1 MREERVSPPSRC
13 ILQLLLSESLPTYN
27 ICFIPTIFHIA
38 QTITAHSLPIMATS
52 QIITSTSPPP
62 EEPITSPSHLDGVA
76 YLYGHPL
83 LNSLSPP
90 LHGTVYKALG
100 LNWQQISL
108 SSVYGTSET
117 YPPPYTRSPPIEKF
131 LPSIRSNPKFVGAS
145 VTMPHKVTIM
155 PHLDDL
161 TEHARQAG
169 ACNTIFLRKNA
180 AGATE
185 YVGTNTDCDGIRE
198 ALVQNAPDP
207 SRFRGRPA
215 LIIGGGGTARTAI
228 YVMRR
233 WLGSSRIYIV
243 NRDAKEVAAIMEE
256 DRRRNPELNGIAPL
270 QPVTDPEEAA
280 RLEAPAAIVS
290 GIPNYPPKTA
300 EELHSRAVIK
310 AFLGTSAE
318 MSTQQGVILEMCY
331 HPVPW
336 TEIAQ
341 LASTAGWRVILGSEA
356 LIWQGLEQARLWT
369 GQDVVGTPGLV
380 QQVKDVVSKSIAER
394 AANKSS
400 L

>member
-1 MREERVSPPSRC
+1 MAAVQATIPS
-13 ILQLLLSESLPTYN
+13 
-27 ICFIPTIFHIA
+27 H
-38 QTITAHSLPIMATS
+38 
-52 QIITSTSPPP
+52 PPP
-62 EEPITSPSHLDGVA
+62 EEPINSPSHLDGVA

-90 LHGTVYKALG
+90 LHKTVYNALG
-100 LNWQQISL
+100 LNWQQIPL
-108 SSVYGTSET
+108 SSVYGISDS
-117 YPPPYTRSPPIEKF
+117 YPPPYTRSPSIEKF
-131 LPSIRSNPKFVGAS
+131 LASIRSNPKFVGSS
-145 VTMPHKVTIM
+145 VTMPHKVAIM
-155 PHLDDL
+155 SHLDDL

-169 ACNTIFLRKNA
+169 ACNTIFLRTNA
-180 AGATE
+180 LSGARE
-185 YVGTNTDCDGIRE
+185 LVGTNTDCDGIRE
-198 ALVQNAPDP
+198 ALIQNAPDP
-207 SRFRGRPA
+207 MRFRGRPA

-243 NRDAKEVAAIMEE
+243 NRDANEVAAIMDE
-256 DRRRNPELNGIAPL
+256 DRRRNPDSFAQVPL

-280 RLEAPAAIVS
+280 RLESPAVIVS

-300 EELHSRAVIK
+300 EELRARAVVQ
-310 AFLGTSAE
+310 AFLGMAADASK
-318 MSTQQGVILEMCY
+318 QQGVILEMCY

-341 LASTAGWRVILGSEA
+341 LASTAGWKVILGSEA

-369 GQDVVGTPGLV
+369 GQDIVGTPGLV
-380 QQVKDVVSKSIAER
+380 QQVKDVVTKSIAER
-394 AANKSS
+394 ATNKSS

>member
-1 MREERVSPPSRC
+1 MAAPSV
-13 ILQLLLSESLPTYN
+13 
-27 ICFIPTIFHIA
+27 
-38 QTITAHSLPIMATS
+38 TITP
-52 QIITSTSPPP
+52 QILP
-62 EEPITSPSHLDGVA
+62 EEPIAIPSNRDGVA

-90 LHGTVYKALG
+90 LHQTVYNALG
-100 LNWQQISL
+100 LNWTQIPL
-108 SSVYGTSET
+108 SSVYGTSAA
-117 YPPPYTRSPPIEKF
+117 YPPPYTQSPPIEKF
-131 LPSIRSNPKFVGAS
+131 LTSIRSNPKFVGSS
-145 VTMPHKVTIM
+145 VTMPHKVAIM

-169 ACNTIFLRKNA
+169 ACNTIFLRIDPTT
-180 AGATE
+180 GQRQ

-198 ALVQNAPDP
+198 ALTRNAPDP

-215 LIIGGGGTARTAI
+215 LIIGGGGTARTAV

-243 NRDAKEVAAIMEE
+243 NRDANEVTTILEE
-256 DRRRNPELNGIAPL
+256 DRRRNPDPNTQAPL
-270 QPVTDPEEAA
+270 VHITDPKEAA
-280 RLEAPAAIVS
+280 SLEAPAAIVS
-290 GIPNYPPKTA
+290 GIPNYPPKTP
-300 EELHSRAVIK
+300 EELNTRAVIQ
-310 AFLGTSAE
+310 AFLGTAADAPK
-318 MSTQQGVILEMCY
+318 QQGVILEMCY

-341 LASTAGWRVILGSEA
+341 LASTGGWKVILGSEA

-369 GQDVVGTPGLV
+369 GRDLVGTPGLV
-380 QQVKDVVSKSIAER
+380 QQVKDIVAKTVAER
-394 AANKSS
+394 VTNKSS

>member
-1 MREERVSPPSRC
+1 
-13 ILQLLLSESLPTYN
+13 
-27 ICFIPTIFHIA
+27 
-38 QTITAHSLPIMATS
+38 MAAPQVT
-52 QIITSTSPPP
+52 TPP
-62 EEPITSPSHLDGVA
+62 EEPIVSPSHLDGVA

-90 LHGTVYKALG
+90 LHKTVYNRLG
-100 LNWQQISL
+100 LNWQQIPL
-108 SSVYGTSET
+108 SNVYATSET
-117 YPPPYTRSPPIEKF
+117 YTRSPPIATF
-131 LPSIRSNPKFVGAS
+131 LASIRTNPKFVGSS
-145 VTMPHKVTIM
+145 VTMPHKVAIM

-169 ACNTIFLRKNA
+169 ACNTIFLRKNSTT
-180 AGATE
+180 GARE
-185 YVGTNTDCDGIRE
+185 LVGTNTDCDGIRE
-198 ALVQNAPDP
+198 ALVQNAPDA

-233 WLGSSRIYIV
+233 WLGSSRIYIA
-243 NRDAKEVAAIMEE
+243 NRDADEVASIMAE
-256 DRRRNPELNGIAPL
+256 DRRRNPHPNAQAPL

-280 RLEAPAAIVS
+280 RLEPPAAIVS

-300 EELHSRAVIK
+300 EELRARAVVQV
-310 AFLGTSAE
+310 FLGMAK
-318 MSTQQGVILEMCY
+318 QKGVILEMCY

-341 LASTAGWRVILGSEA
+341 LASTAGWKVILGSEA

-369 GQDVVGTPGLV
+369 GRDVVGTPGLV
-380 QQVKDVVSKSIAER
+380 EQVKDVVAKGF
-394 AANKSS
+394 
-400 L
+400 

>member
-1 MREERVSPPSRC
+1 MSVTE
-13 ILQLLLSESLPTYN
+13 IN
-27 ICFIPTIFHIA
+27 
-38 QTITAHSLPIMATS
+38 QT
-52 QIITSTSPPP
+52 P
-62 EEPITSPSHLDGVA
+62 EEPISIPSNLDGVA

-90 LHGTVYKALG
+90 LHQTVYNALG
-100 LNWQQISL
+100 LNWTQIPL
-108 SSVYGTSET
+108 SSVTGTSET
-117 YPPPYTRSPPIEKF
+117 YPPPYTKSPSIEKY
-131 LPSIRSNPKFVGAS
+131 LASIKSNPKFVGSS
-145 VTMPHKVTIM
+145 VTMPHKVAIM

-169 ACNTIFLRKNA
+169 ACNTIFLRNDP
-180 AGATE
+180 ATGQRQ

-198 ALVQNAPDP
+198 ALTQNAPDA

-233 WLGSSRIYIV
+233 WLGSSAIYVV
-243 NRDAKEVAAIMEE
+243 NRDADEVAAILAE
-256 DRRRNPELNGIAPL
+256 DRARNPDPTAQAPL
-270 QPVTDPEEAA
+270 IPVTDAAEAA

-300 EELHSRAVIK
+300 EELNTRAVIQ
-310 AFLGTSAE
+310 AFLGTAANAE
-318 MSTQQGVILEMCY
+318 KQQGVILEMCY
-331 HPVPW
+331 HPNPW

-341 LASTAGWRVILGSEA
+341 LASTGGWKVILGSEA

-369 GQDVVGTPGLV
+369 GKDVIGTPGLV
-380 QQVKDVVSKSIAER
+380 QQVKDLINKSIAER
-394 AANKSS
+394 STNKSS

>member
-1 MREERVSPPSRC
+1 
-13 ILQLLLSESLPTYN
+13 
-27 ICFIPTIFHIA
+27 
-38 QTITAHSLPIMATS
+38 MAAPQVT
-52 QIITSTSPPP
+52 TSTPTRP
-62 EEPITSPSHLDGVA
+62 EEPITIPEHLDGVA

-90 LHGTVYKALG
+90 LHQTVYNALG
-100 LNWQQISL
+100 LNWTQIPL
-108 SSVYGTSET
+108 SSVTGTSAT
-117 YPPPYTRSPPIEKF
+117 YPPPYTQSPPIEKYMA
-131 LPSIRSNPKFVGAS
+131 SIRSNPKFVGSS
-145 VTMPHKVTIM
+145 VTMPHKVAIM
-155 PHLDDL
+155 PHLDEL

-169 ACNTIFLRKNA
+169 ACNTIFLRKNPST
-180 AGATE
+180 GETQ

-198 ALVQNAPDP
+198 ALTQNAPDP

-233 WLGSSRIYIV
+233 WLGSSRIYVV
-243 NRDAKEVAAIMEE
+243 NRDASEVATIMEE
-256 DRRRNPELNGIAPL
+256 DRRRNPDPNAQAPL
-270 QPVTDPEEAA
+270 IHVTDPEEAA

-290 GIPNYPPKTA
+290 GIPNYPPKSP
-300 EELHSRAVIK
+300 EELNARAIIQ
-310 AFLGTSAE
+310 AFLGTAADAPK
-318 MSTQQGVILEMCY
+318 QQGVILEMCY

-341 LASTAGWRVILGSEA
+341 LASTGGWKVILGSEA

-369 GQDVVGTPGLV
+369 GKDVVGTPGVV
-380 QQVKDVVSKSIAER
+380 QQVKDIVAKSIAER
-394 AANKSS
+394 SSNKSS

>member
-1 MREERVSPPSRC
+1 
-13 ILQLLLSESLPTYN
+13 
-27 ICFIPTIFHIA
+27 
-38 QTITAHSLPIMATS
+38 
-52 QIITSTSPPP
+52 
-62 EEPITSPSHLDGVA
+62 
-76 YLYGHPL
+76 
-83 LNSLSPP
+83 
-90 LHGTVYKALG
+90 
-100 LNWQQISL
+100 
-108 SSVYGTSET
+108 
-117 YPPPYTRSPPIEKF
+117 
-131 LPSIRSNPKFVGAS
+131 
-145 VTMPHKVTIM
+145 M

-169 ACNTIFLRKNA
+169 ACNTIFLRKNGIT
-180 AGATE
+180 GARE

-198 ALVQNAPDP
+198 ALMQNAPDP
-207 SRFRGRPA
+207 TRFRGRPA

-243 NRDAKEVAAIMEE
+243 NRDANEVAAIMDE
-256 DRRRNPELNGIAPL
+256 DRRRNPDPNAQAPL

-280 RLEAPAAIVS
+280 RLESPAAIVS

-300 EELHSRAVIK
+300 EELRARAVVQ
-310 AFLGTSAE
+310 AFLGTAADAPK
-318 MSTQQGVILEMCY
+318 QQGVILEMCY

-341 LASTAGWRVILGSEA
+341 LASTAGWKVILGSEA

-369 GQDVVGTPGLV
+369 GRDIVGTPGLV
-380 QQVKDVVSKSIAER
+380 QQVKDVVAKSIAER

>member
-1 MREERVSPPSRC
+1 MAAP
-13 ILQLLLSESLPTYN
+13 QAT
-27 ICFIPTIFHIA
+27 IP
-38 QTITAHSLPIMATS
+38 S
-52 QIITSTSPPP
+52 QIQP
-62 EEPITSPSHLDGVA
+62 EEPITSPSHLDGIA

-90 LHGTVYKALG
+90 LHKTIYTSLG
-100 LNWQQISL
+100 LNWQQIPL
-108 SSVYGTSET
+108 SSVYGISDS

-131 LPSIRSNPKFVGAS
+131 LASIRSNPKFVGSS
-145 VTMPHKVTIM
+145 VTMPHKVAIM

-180 AGATE
+180 TTGARE
-185 YVGTNTDCDGIRE
+185 FVGTNTDCDGIRE
-198 ALVQNAPDP
+198 ALTQNAPDP
-207 SRFRGRPA
+207 TRFRGRPA

-243 NRDAKEVAAIMEE
+243 NRDANEVAAILDE
-256 DRRRNPELNGIAPL
+256 DRRRNPDPTALAPL

-280 RLEAPAAIVS
+280 RLEPPAAIVS

-300 EELHSRAVIK
+300 EELRARAVVQV
-310 AFLGTSAE
+310 FLGTAADAPK
-318 MSTQQGVILEMCY
+318 QQGVILEMCY

-336 TEIAQ
+336 TEIAH
-341 LASTAGWRVILGSEA
+341 LASSAGWKVILGSEA

-369 GQDVVGTPGLV
+369 GRDVVGTPGLV
-380 QQVKDVVSKSIAER
+380 QHVKDVVAKSIAER
-394 AANKSS
+394 AANRPS

>member
-1 MREERVSPPSRC
+1 MSVTE
-13 ILQLLLSESLPTYN
+13 IN
-27 ICFIPTIFHIA
+27 
-38 QTITAHSLPIMATS
+38 QTL
-52 QIITSTSPPP
+52 
-62 EEPITSPSHLDGVA
+62 EEPISIPSNLDGVA

-90 LHGTVYKALG
+90 LHQTVYNALG
-100 LNWQQISL
+100 LKWTQIPL
-108 SSVYGTSET
+108 SSITGTSET
-117 YPPPYTRSPPIEKF
+117 YPPPYTKSPPIEKY
-131 LPSIRSNPKFVGAS
+131 LASIKSNPKFVGSS
-145 VTMPHKVTIM
+145 VTMPHKVAIM

-169 ACNTIFLRKNA
+169 ACNTIFLRNDP
-180 AGATE
+180 ATGQRQ

-198 ALVQNAPDP
+198 ALTQNAPDA

-233 WLGSSRIYIV
+233 WLGSSAIYVV
-243 NRDAKEVAAIMEE
+243 NRDANEVAAILAE
-256 DRRRNPELNGIAPL
+256 DRARNPDPTAQAPL
-270 QPVTDPEEAA
+270 IPVTDAAEAA

-300 EELHSRAVIK
+300 EELNARAVIQ
-310 AFLGTSAE
+310 AFLGTVADAE
-318 MSTQQGVILEMCY
+318 KQQGVILEMCY
-331 HPVPW
+331 HPNPW

-341 LASTAGWRVILGSEA
+341 LASTGGWKVILGSEA

-369 GQDVVGTPGLV
+369 GKDVIGTPGLV
-380 QQVKDVVSKSIAER
+380 QQVKDLINKSIAER
-394 AANKSS
+394 STNKSS

>member
-1 MREERVSPPSRC
+1 MAAPAVEASIS
-13 ILQLLLSESLPTYN
+13 
-27 ICFIPTIFHIA
+27 
-38 QTITAHSLPIMATS
+38 QT
-52 QIITSTSPPP
+52 QP

-90 LHGTVYKALG
+90 LHQTVYNALD
-100 LNWQQISL
+100 LNWRQIPL
-108 SSVYGTSET
+108 SSVTGTSTT
-117 YPPPYTRSPPIEKF
+117 YPPPYTRSPPITTF
-131 LPSIRSNPKFVGAS
+131 LASIKSNPKFVGSS
-145 VTMPHKVTIM
+145 VTMPHKVAIM

-169 ACNTIFLRKNA
+169 ACNTIFLREDP
-180 AGATE
+180 ATGTRE

-198 ALVQNAPDP
+198 ALMQNAPDP

-233 WLGSSRIYIV
+233 WLGSSRIYVV
-243 NRDAKEVAAIMEE
+243 NRDAAEVAAIMAE
-256 DRRRNPELNGIAPL
+256 DRARNPDPTAQAPL
-270 QPVTDPEEAA
+270 VHVTDPQEAA
-280 RLEAPAAIVS
+280 RLEAPAVIVS
-290 GIPNYPPKTA
+290 GIPNYLPQTA
-300 EELHSRAVIK
+300 EELNARAVIQS
-310 AFLGTSAE
+310 FLGSAADAPK
-318 MSTQQGVILEMCY
+318 QQGVILEMCY

-341 LASTAGWRVILGSEA
+341 LASTAGWKVILGSEA

-369 GQDVVGTPGLV
+369 GKDVIGTPGV
-380 QQVKDVVSKSIAER
+380 VDAVKAVVNGSVAER
-394 AANKSS
+394 AAQAKKTSS

>member
-1 MREERVSPPSRC
+1 
-13 ILQLLLSESLPTYN
+13 
-27 ICFIPTIFHIA
+27 
-38 QTITAHSLPIMATS
+38 MAAPQVT
-52 QIITSTSPPP
+52 TSTPTRP
-62 EEPITSPSHLDGVA
+62 EEPITTPEHLDGVA

-90 LHGTVYKALG
+90 LHQTVFNALG
-100 LNWQQISL
+100 LNWTQIPL
-108 SSVYGTSET
+108 SSVTGTSAT
-117 YPPPYTRSPPIEKF
+117 YPPPYTQSPPIEKY
-131 LPSIRSNPKFVGAS
+131 LASIRSNPKFVGSS
-145 VTMPHKVTIM
+145 VTMPHKVAIM

-161 TEHARQAG
+161 TEHAQQAG
-169 ACNTIFLRKNA
+169 ACNTIFLRQNPIT
-180 AGATE
+180 GETQ

-198 ALVQNAPDP
+198 ALTQNAPDP
-207 SRFRGRPA
+207 SRFRDRPA

-243 NRDAKEVAAIMEE
+243 NRDVSEVATIMEE
-256 DRRRNPELNGIAPL
+256 DRRRNPDPTAQAPL
-270 QPVTDPEEAA
+270 IHVTDPEEAG

-290 GIPNYPPKTA
+290 GIPNYPPKTP
-300 EELHSRAVIK
+300 EELNSRAIIQS
-310 AFLGTSAE
+310 FLGTAADAPK
-318 MSTQQGVILEMCY
+318 QQGVILEMCY

-341 LASTAGWRVILGSEA
+341 LASTGGWKVILGSEA

-369 GQDVVGTPGLV
+369 GEDVVKTPGVV
-380 QQVKDVVSKSIAER
+380 QQVKDIVSKSIAER
-394 AANKSS
+394 SSNKSS

>member
-1 MREERVSPPSRC
+1 
-13 ILQLLLSESLPTYN
+13 
-27 ICFIPTIFHIA
+27 
-38 QTITAHSLPIMATS
+38 MATP
-52 QIITSTSPPP
+52 QTTTTTPTQP
-62 EEPITSPSHLDGVA
+62 EEPITSPSHLDGIA

-90 LHGTVYKALG
+90 LHQTVYNALG
-100 LNWQQISL
+100 LNWTQIPL
-108 SSVYGTSET
+108 SSVTGPSTT
-117 YPPPYTRSPPIEKF
+117 YPPPYTRSPPIAKF
-131 LPSIRSNPKFVGAS
+131 LASIRANPRFVGS
-145 VTMPHKVTIM
+145 SITMPHKVAIM

-161 TEHARQAG
+161 TENARQAG
-169 ACNTIFLRKNA
+169 ACNTIFLRRNTST
-180 AGATE
+180 GALE

-198 ALVQNAPDP
+198 ALIQNAPDP

-243 NRDAKEVAAIMEE
+243 NRDAAEVATIMEE
-256 DRRRNPELNGIAPL
+256 DRRRNPNPNAQAPL
-270 QPVTDPEEAA
+270 QPVTDPAEAA
-280 RLEAPAAIVS
+280 RLGSPAAIVS

-300 EELHSRAVIK
+300 EELRSREVIQ
-310 AFLGTSAE
+310 AFLGTAADAPK
-318 MSTQQGVILEMCY
+318 QQGVILEMCY

-341 LASTAGWRVILGSEA
+341 LASTAGWKVILGSEA

-369 GQDVVGTPGLV
+369 GRDIVGTPGLV
-380 QQVKDVVSKSIAER
+380 QQVKDVVNKSVAER

>member
-1 MREERVSPPSRC
+1 MGTKIC
-13 ILQLLLSESLPTYN
+13 PTDAMFN
-27 ICFIPTIFHIA
+27 QA
-38 QTITAHSLPIMATS
+38 
-52 QIITSTSPPP
+52 P
-62 EEPITSPSHLDGVA
+62 EEPITSPAHLDGVA

-90 LHGTVYKALG
+90 LHQTVYNALG
-100 LNWQQISL
+100 LNWTQIPL
-108 SSVYGTSET
+108 SSVTGTSAT
-117 YPPPYTRSPPIEKF
+117 YPPPYTRSPAIETF
-131 LPSIRSNPKFVGAS
+131 LASIRANPKFVGSS
-145 VTMPHKVTIM
+145 VTMPHKVAIM

-169 ACNTIFLRKNA
+169 ACNTIFLRKDPET
-180 AGATE
+180 GARQ

-198 ALVQNAPDP
+198 ALIQNSPDP

-243 NRDAKEVAAIMEE
+243 NRDADEVATILAE
-256 DRRRNPELNGIAPL
+256 DRSRNPDVTAQAPI
-270 QPVTDPEEAA
+270 QHVTDPEEAA

-290 GIPNYPPKTA
+290 GIPNYPPKTP
-300 EELHSRAVIK
+300 EELRSREVIT
-310 AFLGTSAE
+310 AFLGSAATA
-318 MSTQQGVILEMCY
+318 STQQGVILEMCY

-341 LASTAGWRVILGSEA
+341 LASTAGWKVILGSEA

-369 GQDVVGTPGLV
+369 GRDVVGTPGVV
-380 QQVKDVVSKSIAER
+380 QAVKDVVNGSVAER
-394 AANKSS
+394 AAKKAST

>member
-1 MREERVSPPSRC
+1 MSIKSHP
-13 ILQLLLSESLPTYN
+13 
-27 ICFIPTIFHIA
+27 
-38 QTITAHSLPIMATS
+38 QTIMAAPQVTTPS
-52 QIITSTSPPP
+52 QPPP
-62 EEPITSPSHLDGVA
+62 EEPITVPSHLDGIA

-90 LHGTVYKALG
+90 LHQIVYNALG
-100 LNWQQISL
+100 LNWQQIPL
-108 SSVYGTSET
+108 SSVYGSSDS

-131 LPSIRSNPKFVGAS
+131 LTSIRSNPKFVGSS
-145 VTMPHKVTIM
+145 VTMPHKVAIM
-155 PHLDDL
+155 PYLDDL

-169 ACNTIFLRKNA
+169 ACNTIFVREDPA
-180 AGATE
+180 TGARE

-198 ALVQNAPDP
+198 ALTQNAPDP
-207 SRFRGRPA
+207 TRFRGRPA

-243 NRDAKEVAAIMEE
+243 NRDANEVAAIMDE
-256 DRRRNPELNGIAPL
+256 DRRRNPDPNAQAPL
-270 QPVTDPEEAA
+270 QPVTDPEEAS
-280 RLEAPAAIVS
+280 RLESPAAIVS
-290 GIPNYPPKTA
+290 GIPNYPPKTT
-300 EELHSRAVIK
+300 EELRSRAVVQ
-310 AFLGTSAE
+310 AFLGTAADAPR
-318 MSTQQGVILEMCY
+318 QQGVILEMCY

-341 LASTAGWRVILGSEA
+341 LASRAGWKVILGSEA

-369 GQDVVGTPGLV
+369 GRDIVGTPGLV
-380 QQVKDVVSKSIAER
+380 QQVKDVVTKSIAER

>member
-1 MREERVSPPSRC
+1 MAAPAVEATAP
-13 ILQLLLSESLPTYN
+13 
-27 ICFIPTIFHIA
+27 
-38 QTITAHSLPIMATS
+38 QTR
-52 QIITSTSPPP
+52 P

-90 LHGTVYKALG
+90 LHQTVYNALG
-100 LNWQQISL
+100 LNWQQIPL
-108 SSVYGTSET
+108 SSVTGTSAT
-117 YPPPYTRSPPIEKF
+117 YPPPYTLSPPIKTF
-131 LPSIRSNPKFVGAS
+131 LASIKANPKFVGSS
-145 VTMPHKVTIM
+145 VTMPHKVAIM

-169 ACNTIFLRKNA
+169 ACNTIFLRKDPIT
-180 AGATE
+180 GKTQ

-198 ALVQNAPDP
+198 ALTQNAPDA

-233 WLGSSRIYIV
+233 WLGSSKIYIV
-243 NRDAKEVAAIMEE
+243 NRDAAEVAAIMEE
-256 DRRRNPELNGIAPL
+256 DRARNPDPTAQAPL
-270 QPVTDPEEAA
+270 VHVTDPAEAA

-300 EELHSRAVIK
+300 EELNARAVIQ
-310 AFLGTSAE
+310 AFLGNEANAAK
-318 MSTQQGVILEMCY
+318 QQGVILEMCY

-341 LASTAGWRVILGSEA
+341 LASAGGWKVILGSEA

-369 GQDVVGTPGLV
+369 GKDVIGTPGV
-380 QQVKDVVSKSIAER
+380 VDAVKAVVNGSVAER
-394 AANKSS
+394 AAQAKKTSS

>member
-1 MREERVSPPSRC
+1 MAAPQVT
-13 ILQLLLSESLPTYN
+13 PTR
-27 ICFIPTIFHIA
+27 
-38 QTITAHSLPIMATS
+38 
-52 QIITSTSPPP
+52 P
-62 EEPITSPSHLDGVA
+62 EEPITVPENLDGVA

-90 LHGTVYKALG
+90 LHQTVYNTLG
-100 LNWQQISL
+100 LKWTQIPL
-108 SSVYGTSET
+108 SSVTGTSAT
-117 YPPPYTRSPPIEKF
+117 YPPPYTVSPPIEKY
-131 LPSIRSNPKFVGAS
+131 LASIKSNPKFVGSS
-145 VTMPHKVTIM
+145 VTMPHKVAIM
-155 PHLDDL
+155 PYLDDL

-169 ACNTIFLRKNA
+169 ACNTIFLRENA
-180 AGATE
+180 AGETE

-198 ALVQNAPDP
+198 ALTQNAPDP
-207 SRFRGRPA
+207 ERFRGRPA

-233 WLGSSRIYIV
+233 WLGSSKIYVV
-243 NRDAKEVAAIMEE
+243 NRDAAEVATILEE
-256 DRRRNPELNGIAPL
+256 DRQRNPDPNAQASLIH
-270 QPVTDPEEAA
+270 VTDPEEAA

-290 GIPNYPPKTA
+290 GIPNYPPKTP
-300 EELHSRAVIK
+300 EELNARAIIQ
-310 AFLGTSAE
+310 AFLGTAADAPK
-318 MSTQQGVILEMCY
+318 QQGVILEMCY

-341 LASTAGWRVILGSEA
+341 LASIGGWKVILGSEA

-380 QQVKDVVSKSIAER
+380 EAVKDLVNGSVAER
-394 AANKSS
+394 SAKKSS